1 MRPGDSSDRQE
12 MWQGFGDGLA
22 SAVEMAVTP
31 IIFTLI
37 GLWID
42 GRLGTTPVFAVAL
55 ALFAMIGSFV
65 KAYYVYVY
73 KSQQEEAKR
82 KWPQRTP

>member
-1 MRPGDSSDRQE
+1 MRPGDGDRQE
-12 MWQGFGDGLA
+12 MWQGLGDGLS

-31 IIFTLI
+31 VILTLI

-42 GRLGTTPVFAVAL
+42 GRLDTTPWIAVTF
-55 ALFAMIGSFV
+55 ALFGMIGSFV

-82 KWPQRTP
+82 KWPQHTP